1 MVAYS
6 HFGGPPLSRLRVL
19 CVIGL
24 IVGSTIRPATAS
36 AQLTAAIE
44 GSGSRVS
51 YEGGDGLSVLVVR
64 PVLEWFTPSLSIA
77 ADGGLAQ
84 FAGGGWS
91 LQGSAAGSWFTP
103 LFSRF
108 RGELAIATVG
118 STHQDGTTAGEV
130 LGRGRIH
137 WFGTYGGAWLGGALG
152 RAWNG
157 IEWQADRRADAG
169 LWLHHSDLTVT
180 GSATP
185 TWLAGDL
192 QFLDAEVTASLAHD
206 PLELTAFTGTRNWSR
221 PDGVAGTSWVGGSA
235 VLWVAPRLAMVAAAG
250 SYPTDY
256 AQGLPAGRYLS
267 LGVRIAS
274 RRSGRDTPAPMDAR
288 LPAAAKGL
296 RSRLDAGRPVSKVSA
311 FEVHPSGGGQHTFL
325 MRAPAANR
333 VELIGDF
340 TSWEPVPLTRL
351 PDGTWSVTLAV
362 DAGLHRM
369 NVRVDEGPWGV
380 PAGLTAVGDD
390 FGGTV
395 GVLEIARP

>member
-1 MVAYS
+1 MN
-6 HFGGPPLSRLRVL
+6 VL

-24 IVGSTIRPATAS
+24 IVGSTIWPGTVS

-44 GSGSRVS
+44 GSGSRLS
-51 YEGGDGLSVLVVR
+51 YEGGDGLSVVVVR
-64 PVLEWFTPSLSIA
+64 PMLEWFTPSLSIA
-77 ADGGLAQ
+77 ADGGFAQ

-91 LQGSAAGSWFTP
+91 LQGSAAASRFTP

-108 RGELAIATVG
+108 RGELAIAAVG
-118 STHQDGTTAGEV
+118 STHQDGTTAGEI

-137 WFGTYGGAWLGGALG
+137 WSGAQGGAWLGGALG

-157 IEWQADRRADAG
+157 VDWRADRRADVG
-169 LWLHHSDLTVT
+169 VWIRRSDVT
-180 GSATP
+180 LMAAATP

-206 PLELTAFTGTRNWSR
+206 PLELTAFGGTRNWSR

-235 VLWVAPRLAMVAAAG
+235 ALWIAPHLAMVAAAG

-267 LGVRIAS
+267 LGFRLAS
-274 RRSGRDTPAPMDAR
+274 RRSGRTPAPLDAL

-296 RSRLDAGRPVSKVSA
+296 PARFDPDRSARKVSA
-311 FEVHPSGGGQHTFL
+311 FEVRPSGGGQHTFL
-325 MRAPAANR
+325 MRAPAVSR

-340 TSWEPVPLTRL
+340 TQWQAVPLTQG
-351 PDGTWSVTLAV
+351 PNGTWRVTLPIE
-362 DAGLHRM
+362 AGLHRM
-369 NVRVDEGPWGV
+369 NVRVDDGPWDV
-380 PAGLTAVGDD
+380 PPGLTAIADD
-390 FGGTV
+390 FGGIV